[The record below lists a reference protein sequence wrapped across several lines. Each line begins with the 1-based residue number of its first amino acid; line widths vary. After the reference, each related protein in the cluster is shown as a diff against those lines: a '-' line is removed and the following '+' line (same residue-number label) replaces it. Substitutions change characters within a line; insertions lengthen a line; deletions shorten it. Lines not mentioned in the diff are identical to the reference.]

1 VLKAYFDESERNE
14 GLLCVAG
21 YAFAPHQAS
30 KFAKEFESVFGKYGG
45 FHMKE
50 LVHRKKAYKGI
61 SEAERTELIREAVRI
76 VCDRFSYGVAVTV
89 DIREYLTFAPRFI
102 RGFGQAYPFLCHLG
116 MFAMADLAK
125 KNGDF
130 RPISY
135 FFESGHAYASEA
147 ASIVN
152 QLGSIPESQALLSYR
167 TSSFVPKS
175 GAVPLQAADLLA
187 WVGFGAQTAS
197 RQGRLLSQL
206 GNLESLEGAAS
217 FASKAN
223 NVTAAISAG
232 YDIYK
237 CVTTP

>member
-135 FFESGHAYASEA
+135 FLKVGTHM
-147 ASIVN
+147 
-152 QLGSIPESQALLSYR
+152 LLR
-167 TSSFVPKS
+167 R
-175 GAVPLQAADLLA
+175 LQ
-187 WVGFGAQTAS
+187 
-197 RQGRLLSQL
+197 
-206 GNLESLEGAAS
+206 
-217 FASKAN
+217 
-223 NVTAAISAG
+223 
-232 YDIYK
+232 
-237 CVTTP
+237 